1 MKILIVEDSRTE
13 REILRYLLESRFQ
26 NAAKFREAGSL
37 DAAFGFLAR
46 GDIDCV
52 ILDLQLPDSAGR
64 ETFEK
69 LVKRF
74 PEVPVVVMTNNKDR
88 DLALDM
94 IQKGAQEFV
103 IKNYTDEEELFRRVL
118 FAIEKHRRTVRVPA
132 EDAASVHQLEK
143 SKARML
149 TAHEDGDGA
158 RTQEATVATTNAI
171 ADLSKKMF
179 TELQAVNS
187 NITKQGV
194 MLEDAMATSNR
205 LKEEILE
212 GNPNQP
218 SMRSQVELLTS
229 RVSDIERREK
239 SRVSIQPKSPR
250 ARLALAILI
259 ALGIIA
265 SAGIGG
271 YFGIKGRAKSVNSQE
286 R

>member
-1 MKILIVEDSRTE
+1 MKILIVEDSKTD

-26 NAAKFREAGSL
+26 NAAKFREAASL
-37 DAAFGFLAR
+37 DAAFEFLAR

-103 IKNYTDEEELFRRVL
+103 IKNFTDEEELFRRVL
-118 FAIEKHRRTVRVPA
+118 FAIEKHRRTVRVPI
-132 EDAASVHQLEK
+132 EDASTVHELERA
-143 SKARML
+143 KARML
-149 TAHEDGDGA
+149 SAHEKGDEA
-158 RTQEATVATTNAI
+158 RTHEAAIETTNAI

-187 NITKQGV
+187 NINKQGV
-194 MLEDAMATSNR
+194 MLEDTVNTSNR
-205 LKEEILE
+205 LKAEILE

-239 SRVSIQPKSPR
+239 VQLSMYPKPR
-250 ARLALAILI
+250 TRLILAILI
-259 ALGIIA
+259 TLGIIA
-265 SAGIGG
+265 SAAIGG
-271 YFGIKGRAKSVNSQE
+271 YFGIKGRAEPIDIQ